1 MGRKIIIKKTFHKKM
16 GWFHIKMGEQKA
28 ESDTCETKDAK
39 SHLTTR
45 YSVLGKGSTEISFMP
60 EKGVGQ
66 PIISYKEIKAIKYC
80 NI

>member
-16 GWFHIKMGEQKA
+16 GWFHIKMGERKA
-28 ESDTCETKDAK
+28 ESDTCGTKDTK
-39 SHLTTR
+39 SHQTTR
-45 YSVLGKGSTEISFMP
+45 YSVLGKRNTKNSFVP
-60 EKGVGQ
+60 GKGVGQ